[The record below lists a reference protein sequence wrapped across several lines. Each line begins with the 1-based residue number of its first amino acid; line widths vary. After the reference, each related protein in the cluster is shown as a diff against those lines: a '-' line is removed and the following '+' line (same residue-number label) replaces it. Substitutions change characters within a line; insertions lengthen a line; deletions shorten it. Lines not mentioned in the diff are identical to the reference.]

1 MAWTTPKTWTSEVL
15 TSNDMNT
22 YLSDNTQYLYD
33 EVTYSPAVYTYSRT
47 TGDYSTTSATFVD
60 IDASNMVATITTDG
74 GDVLITF
81 AGTLTRSGGSASGV
95 NLGFDYDGTDY
106 VILRPLVSTTY
117 GIGVNASFSV
127 ILDNV
132 TAGSHTFRMQ
142 WSIDATG
149 ATAYILASSGKSAH
163 FGVRELK

>member
-33 EVTYSPAVYTYSRT
+33 EVSYSPAVYTYSRT
-47 TGDYSTTSATFVD
+47 TGNYSTTSTTFVD

-81 AGTLTRSGGSASGV
+81 AGSLYGTGSTAV
-95 NLGFDYDGTDY
+95 IVALDYDGTLY
-106 VILRPLVSTTY
+106 RPMYRTMGAAPGGNV
-117 GIGVNASFSV
+117 SFSL
-127 ILDNV
+127 IIDNV
-132 TAGSHTFRMQ
+132 SAGSHTFGMK
-142 WSIDATG
+142 WLISPTG
-149 ATAYILASSGKSAH
+149 ATVYIHGSLGQRAH